1 MSAYRLGIDIGGTF
15 TDIVLLREADG
26 TLATRKLLSTPKDY
40 SEAIEIGVRALLSE
54 TRVDVRDIRE
64 VVHGTTVATN
74 AIIERRGV
82 KVALLTTR
90 GFRDV
95 LEIARFRAPRLY
107 EVEFRKPEP
116 LVERRLRFEVGE
128 RISATGEVVVPL
140 DEAGVRAVAARCEEA
155 GVDAIAVCF
164 INAYVSP
171 VHEVVAAEILRV
183 ALPGVP
189 VTVSSELVPQIQE
202 YERTSTTVVN
212 AYIRPVIGRYV
223 HRLAE
228 RLGGLGIDVPIN
240 IMQSNGGALPA
251 GIAAVKPIF
260 IIESGP
266 AAGVVGVQRLGEKLG
281 LSDAIVFDMGGT
293 TAKAAIIVDGRYN
306 LAPEVEVG
314 GEAALGHRLIRGGGH
329 VVQAPAIDIAEV
341 GAGGGSIAWID
352 AGGGLQVGPRSAGAD
367 PGPACYGLGGE
378 AATVTDAN
386 LLLGYIN
393 PGALVGGELA
403 IDPGQAEK
411 AVAGLAEA
419 LGQDLI
425 GTAYGVHLI
434 ANARMMRALSA
445 VSSERG
451 LDPSVF
457 PLMAFGGNG
466 GVHVTG
472 LAEAL
477 GIRRVLVP
485 PAAGLFSALGLLF
498 ADVEHQCI
506 RAHFA
511 RLNSLDL
518 DNFNRVISELREEAE
533 TLLDDDGY
541 AIEQRHI
548 EASAEIKYESQNA
561 ALSVAIPVRQV
572 GVTDL
577 AALGEAFARK
587 HLQTFGYRSDGE
599 GLQLVTVKVIGRGL
613 SAVPRVPEA
622 VRLPARLKVYGG
634 ERRAYFG
641 HEHGWLDTPVLD
653 RHALVEQ
660 IRRGPLIIE
669 EYDCTTLVRPGWTV
683 SVDSWNNVVLDL
695 DA

>member
-1 MSAYRLGIDIGGTF
+1 M
-15 TDIVLLREADG
+15 
-26 TLATRKLLSTPKDY
+26 
-40 SEAIEIGVRALLSE
+40 
-54 TRVDVRDIRE
+54 
-64 VVHGTTVATN
+64 
-74 AIIERRGV
+74 
-82 KVALLTTR
+82 
-90 GFRDV
+90 
-95 LEIARFRAPRLY
+95 
-107 EVEFRKPEP
+107 
-116 LVERRLRFEVGE
+116 
-128 RISATGEVVVPL
+128 
-140 DEAGVRAVAARCEEA
+140 
-155 GVDAIAVCF
+155 DAIAVCF

-171 VHEVVAAEILRV
+171 DHELAAAEILRA

-202 YERTSTTVVN
+202 YERTSTAVVN

-228 RLGGLGIDVPIN
+228 RLGGLGIDVPLN

-281 LSDAIVFDMGGT
+281 LTDVVVFDMGGT
-293 TAKAAIIVDGRYN
+293 TAKAAIIVEGRYN

-314 GEAALGHRLIRGGGH
+314 GDAALGHRLIRGGGH
-329 VVQAPAIDIAEV
+329 VVQAPTIDIAEV

-352 AGGGLQVGPRSAGAD
+352 PGGGLQVGPRSAGAD

-386 LLLGYIN
+386 LMLGYIN
-393 PGALVGGELA
+393 PGALGGGELSIA
-403 IDPGQAEK
+403 RDQAEQTIT
-411 AVAGLAEA
+411 ALAAE
-419 LGQDLI
+419 LGQELVD
-425 GTAYGVHLI
+425 TAYGVHLI

-451 LDPSVF
+451 LDPSAF

-472 LAEAL
+472 LADTL
-477 GIRRVLVP
+477 GIRRVFVP

-511 RLNSLDL
+511 RLESLDL
-518 DNFNRVISELREEAE
+518 ERFNRVIGELREEAE
-533 TLLDDDGY
+533 MLLTDDGY
-541 AIEQRHI
+541 AAERQHI

-561 ALSVAIPVRQV
+561 ALSVAVPAREI
-572 GVTDL
+572 GVTDV
-577 AALGEAFARK
+577 ADLGEVFART

-599 GLQLVTVKVIGRGL
+599 GLQLVSLKVVGRGL
-613 SAVPRVPEA
+613 SAVARIPEA
-622 VRLPARLKVYGG
+622 VRLPIRRKVSGG

-641 HEHGWLDTPVLD
+641 HEYGWLDTPVID
-653 RHALVEQ
+653 RDKLVDA
-660 IRRGPLIIE
+660 ILRGPLIIE
-669 EYDCTTLVRPGWTV
+669 EYDCTTLVRPGWTAR
-683 SVDSWNNVVLDL
+683 VDSWNNIVLDL
-695 DA
+695 EP